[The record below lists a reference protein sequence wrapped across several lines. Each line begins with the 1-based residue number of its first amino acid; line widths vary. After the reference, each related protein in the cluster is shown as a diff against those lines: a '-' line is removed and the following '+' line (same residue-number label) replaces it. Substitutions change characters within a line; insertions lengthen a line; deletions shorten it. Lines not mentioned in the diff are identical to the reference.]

1 MKKTFWALTALA
13 LVMLIAGCASKPD
26 TNADPARTSGLPDIV
41 RNARR
46 NAPPDTL
53 VGIGSARL
61 ASQSQSKTIAEA
73 RARAEIARVLESLVQ
88 EEIRDYLVSSEVDP
102 ASAMAYQES
111 ITVTLTN
118 SRLTGVVVADEDWVD
133 GTYYVVVHLSAS
145 NAVQEISQA
154 QAAARLAV
162 PAMSAFNAEARMQ
175 AAIERENAREL
186 IVRDF

>member
-1 MKKTFWALTALA
+1 MKKAFLSLMTLT
-13 LVMLIAGCASKPD
+13 LVILIAGCASKPS
-26 TNADPARTSGLPDIV
+26 NADPASVSGLPDIV
-41 RNARR
+41 TNARK

-61 ASQSQSKTIAEA
+61 ASQSQSKTIAET
-73 RARAEIARVLESLVQ
+73 RAKAEIARVLETLVQ
-88 EEIRDYLVSSEVDP
+88 EEIRDYLASSEVDP
-102 ASAMAYQES
+102 PSAMAFQES

-118 SRLTGVVVADEDWVD
+118 SRLTGVVVADEDWVN

-162 PAMSAFNAEARMQ
+162 PAMAAFNAEARMQ

-186 IVRDF
+186 SVRDY